1 MNTVY
6 FIGALIFAVVVW
18 MIIIRLFMTFM
29 NFIGE
34 NIGLWEF
41 FKYLFLKIKKIIKK

>member
-6 FIGALIFAVVVW
+6 FIAALIFAVVVW

-34 NIGLWEF
+34 KIGFSKF
-41 FKYLFLKIKKIIKK
+41 FIYLFQKTKRIIKK